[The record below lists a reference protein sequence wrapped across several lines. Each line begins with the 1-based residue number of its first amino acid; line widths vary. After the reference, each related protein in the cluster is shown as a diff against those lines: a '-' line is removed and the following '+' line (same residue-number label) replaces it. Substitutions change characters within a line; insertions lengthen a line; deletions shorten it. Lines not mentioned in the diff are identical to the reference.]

1 MARKRTTT
9 PSAPAGSGQRKASRS
24 KNGVSASGDR
34 PKRDAELLR
43 VAADVFW
50 RKGYSAATVQ
60 DIADAMGVLKG
71 SLYYYIE
78 SKEELLFRVFD
89 ESHRDAVQIVDAVR
103 DLEAPPIE
111 RLRAFLESYVA
122 FYLEN
127 IERVSLYFR
136 DWRYLTGK
144 RRRIVIEQRAVY
156 EDFTRQLLSEAQDNG
171 DIPEDIDIRHAMFFF
186 FGAINGTP
194 DWYRRTGA
202 DTPKQ
207 IAASYTRLAL
217 GAVTAAPLSA

>member
-1 MARKRTTT
+1 MARKRTPVRNATK
-9 PSAPAGSGQRKASRS
+9 SGSNSQKDAAPR
-24 KNGVSASGDR
+24 NGER

-50 RKGYSAATVQ
+50 RKGYAAATVQ

-78 SKEELLFRVFD
+78 SKEELLFRIFD
-89 ESHRDAVQIVDAVR
+89 ASHADAVKIVDSAR
-103 DLEAPPIE
+103 ELDAPAID
-111 RLRAFLESYVA
+111 RLRTFLESYIQ

-156 EDFTRQLLSEAQDNG
+156 EDFTRQVLTEAQDNG
-171 DIPEDIDIRHAMFFF
+171 DIPDDMDIRHAMFFI

-194 DWYRRTGA
+194 DWYRRTGP

-207 IAASYTRLAL
+207 IAIAYTRLAL
-217 GAVTAAPLSA
+217 GAVTHPQ

>member
-1 MARKRTTT
+1 MAKKRTSATAAAET
-9 PSAPAGSGQRKASRS
+9 PRNGKGAGRGGGTP
-24 KNGVSASGDR
+24 NGER

-60 DIADAMGVLKG
+60 DITDAMGVLKG

-89 ESHRDAVQIVDAVR
+89 ASHRDAVKIVDAAR
-103 DLEAPPIE
+103 ELQAPPIE
-111 RLRAFLESYVA
+111 RLHAFLESYIA

-144 RRRIVIEQRAVY
+144 RRRVVMEQRAVY

-171 DIPEDIDIRHAMFFF
+171 DI
-186 FGAINGTP
+186 
-194 DWYRRTGA
+194 
-202 DTPKQ
+202 
-207 IAASYTRLAL
+207 
-217 GAVTAAPLSA
+217 